1 MKTICLNTL
10 LALGGSSI
18 EGQTMV
24 FNSFAIV
31 REIFHI
37 SSLVRRKPKSP
48 LAANHDYVSDLVRLC
63 LWIYI
68 LLGVG
73 CRELGPLWFAPA
85 YIKYMCDWKI

>member
-18 EGQTMV
+18 EGKTIV

-31 REIFHI
+31 GEIFHI
-37 SSLVRRKPKSP
+37 SSLGWRKPKS
-48 LAANHDYVSDLVRLC
+48 HDYMSDLARLC

-68 LLGVG
+68 LLGAG

>member
-1 MKTICLNTL
+1 
-10 LALGGSSI
+10 
-18 EGQTMV
+18 MV

-31 REIFHI
+31 GDIFHI
-37 SSLVRRKPKSP
+37 SSLGWRKPKSP
-48 LAANHDYVSDLVRLC
+48 LAANHDYVSDLVRKSQALFVD
-63 LWIYI
+63 LYFI